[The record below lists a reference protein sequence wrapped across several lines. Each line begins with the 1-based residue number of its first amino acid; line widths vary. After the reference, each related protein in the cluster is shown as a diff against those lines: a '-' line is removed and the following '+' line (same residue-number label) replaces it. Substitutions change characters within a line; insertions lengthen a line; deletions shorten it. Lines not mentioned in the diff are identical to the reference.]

1 MFTFLIFLLGAVL
14 WCAGVYNATFEEV
27 TLADLFLVLV
37 GGQLLKLWYA
47 AIDSQDSERKYDQI
61 KDKIKN
67 VEDELRWWRRGR

>member
-1 MFTFLIFLLGAVL
+1 MFTFLIFLLGTVL
-14 WCAGVYNATFEEV
+14 WCACVYNSIFEEV

-37 GGQLLKLWYA
+37 GGQILKLWYA
-47 AIDSQDSERKYDQI
+47 AIDSQDSERKYDAI

>member
-14 WCAGVYNATFEEV
+14 WCAGVYNAISEEV

-47 AIDSQDSERKYDQI
+47 AIDSQDSERKYDGI
-61 KDKIKN
+61 KDAIKN
-67 VEDELRWWRRGR
+67 VADELRRWR

>member
-14 WCAGVYNATFEEV
+14 WCAGVYNAIFEEV

-47 AIDSQDSERKYDQI
+47 AIDSQDSERKYDGI
-61 KDKIKN
+61 KDAIKN
-67 VEDELRWWRRGR
+67 VADELRRWR